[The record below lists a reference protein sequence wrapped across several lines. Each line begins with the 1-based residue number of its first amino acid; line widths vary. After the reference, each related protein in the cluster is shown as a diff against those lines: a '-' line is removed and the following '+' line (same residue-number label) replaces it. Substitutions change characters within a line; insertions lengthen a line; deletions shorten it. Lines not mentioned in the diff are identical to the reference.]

1 MVKTSDKNSNITGT
15 SPRLCERKNVR
26 HFVLDMAHCISRPLQ
41 HSPSSVKDTQPST
54 YPVVVPQNQGY
65 LVDLTGDV
73 ALEHHLGWERLEQGL
88 IQVN

>member
-1 MVKTSDKNSNITGT
+1 M
-15 SPRLCERKNVR
+15 
-26 HFVLDMAHCISRPLQ
+26 HCATLLSQ
-41 HSPSSVKDTQPST
+41 HSFKAAQPST

-65 LVDLTGDV
+65 LVDLAGDV